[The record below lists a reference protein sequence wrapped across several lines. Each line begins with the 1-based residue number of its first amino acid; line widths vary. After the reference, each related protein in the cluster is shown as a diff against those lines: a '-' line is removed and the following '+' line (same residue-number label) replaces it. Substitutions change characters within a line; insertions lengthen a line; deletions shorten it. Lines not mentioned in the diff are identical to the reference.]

1 MPRCPLILVMTQWTV
16 VQTPQQIQVAQCE
29 KAILS
34 PDLGNDT
41 GQWYSTTNSS
51 ANSGCSV

>member
-1 MPRCPLILVMTQWTV
+1 MTLDSGTV
-16 VQTPQQIQVAQCE
+16 LQTLQQIQVAQCE

-41 GQWYSTTNSS
+41 VD
-51 ANSGCSV
+51 SGKILQTPQQIQVAQC